1 MFCKT
6 NLIKITMKRI
16 LLLISF
22 SLLFSIPTW
31 AQLSGLDRF
40 ETQYL
45 KPLFPVVAGIV
56 FIIGALLNLGHFF
69 GENRD
74 IKKGVVNLITYLGIL
89 FLIVGIYAA
98 IRSINL

>member
-1 MFCKT
+1 
-6 NLIKITMKRI
+6 MKKLKLFALSMI
-16 LLLISF
+16 L
-22 SLLFSIPTW
+22 SLPTF

-56 FIIGALLNLGHFF
+56 FIVGALINLGHFF

-74 IKKGVVNLITYLGIL
+74 IKKGVINLVTYLGIL